1 MVDKRVGGYS
11 FIIGVILAIVLGLA
25 SGALGAEAATWL
37 GSLLVVLG
45 LIVGFLNVTGKETK
59 EFLIVAAILVL
70 VAYAGNAA
78 TGLGG
83 VLYLG
88 SYIAAIFNQ
97 LLAFVVPATIIVAL
111 KEILALAQH
120 PYFLSFLL

>member
-25 SGALGAEAATWL
+25 SGALGANAAAWL

-59 EFLIVAAILVL
+59 EFLMVATVL
-70 VAYAGNAA
+70 VIVTFAGNAA
-78 TGLGG
+78 TNLGG
-83 VLYLG
+83 VQVIGQYLAG
-88 SYIAAIFNQ
+88 IFNA
-97 LLAFVVPATIIVAL
+97 LLAFVVPATIVVAL
-111 KEILALAQH
+111 KNILALAQR
-120 PYFLSFLL
+120 P

>member
-70 VAYAGNAA
+70 VAYAGNASTVLSFGGGTA
-78 TGLGG
+78 AGLVGA
-83 VLYLG
+83 
-88 SYIAAIFNQ
+88 YIAGIFNH
-97 LLAFVVPATIIVAL
+97 LLAFVVPATIVVAL
-111 KEILALAQH
+111 KDILSLAQH
-120 PYFLSFLL
+120 P

>member
-1 MVDKRVGGYS
+1 MIDKRVGGYS

-59 EFLIVAAILVL
+59 EFLTVATILVI
-70 VAYAGNAA
+70 VAYAGGQALA
-78 TGLGG
+78 GLGT

-88 SYIAAIFNQ
+88 AYLIGVFNQ
-97 LLAFVVPATIIVAL
+97 LLAFVVPATIVVAL
-111 KEILALAQH
+111 KDILALAQR
-120 PYFLSFLL
+120 P

>member
-120 PYFLSFLL
+120 P